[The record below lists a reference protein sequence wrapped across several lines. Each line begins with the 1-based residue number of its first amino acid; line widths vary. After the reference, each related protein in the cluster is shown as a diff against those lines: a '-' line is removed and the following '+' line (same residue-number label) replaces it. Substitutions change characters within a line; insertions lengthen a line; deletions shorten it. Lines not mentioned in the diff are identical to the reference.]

1 MSPLENVAPMFA
13 FISFFSSRK
22 DTKEVEHLYFDMRK
36 RNQSFCRPNEIW
48 MKSKSSLEP
57 SIYNL

>member
-1 MSPLENVAPMFA
+1 MSPLENMAPMFA

-36 RNQSFCRPNEIW
+36 RN
-48 MKSKSSLEP
+48 
-57 SIYNL
+57 NLFVGQMRYG